1 MRNIRAIAN
10 RELLS
15 LFCSPMGYIVIAFFL
30 ALTGVFVIATRSL
43 EPGQPATLRSVFGF
57 MPIMLTIFAPAI
69 TMRMLSDEYRTG
81 TIETLMTV
89 PVSDLQVVLG
99 KYFAAFLYYC
109 VMVAGTLIYVLLML
123 IFGSPDL
130 GSMFTSYIGLLL
142 AGAMFLSV
150 GLFASSL
157 TPNQIVAWVTATIPM
172 ILFVFATN
180 WVVSEVDSAPAI
192 REVLQRVNIW
202 KHMELFNRGLLMTES
217 VAFFLATTMLF
228 VFLTIKTV
236 ESRRW
241 R

>member
-30 ALTGVFVIATRSL
+30 AMTGVLVVATNSFA
-43 EPGQPATLRSVFGF
+43 PGQPATLRSVFGF
-57 MPIMLTIFAPAI
+57 MPVMLTIFAPAI

-81 TIETLMTV
+81 TIETLMTA
-89 PVSDLQVVLG
+89 PVSDMQVVLG
-99 KYFAAFLYYC
+99 KYLAGFLYYC
-109 VMVAGTLIYVLLML
+109 VMLAGTLIYVLLML
-123 IFGSPDL
+123 IYGSPDL
-130 GSMFTSYIGLLL
+130 GSMLTSYLGLLL

-150 GLFASSL
+150 GLFTSSF
-157 TPNQIVAWVTATIPM
+157 TPNQIVAWVTAAIPT

-180 WVVSEVDSAPAI
+180 WVVNEVEGAF
-192 REVLQRVNIW
+192 REILQRVNIW
-202 KHMELFNRGLLMTES
+202 KHMEHFNRGLVIFES
-217 VAFFLATTMLF
+217 VAFFVAVTALF
-228 VFLTIKTV
+228 IFLTIKTV